1 MAQTVSVSGCV
12 RSATD
17 QTPVEYATVML
28 KECNLWAITDAQ
40 GRYRIAHVPAGKVTV
55 TVQCMGYARLTHILT
70 VGTEDVVADLVMQEE
85 NLKLE
90 GIEVVARR
98 NTDGGTTSY
107 SVDRTALDN
116 QQVLNLTDISTLLP
130 GGKTVNGTL
139 MSDNRM
145 ALRSSSSEKGNASFG
160 TAIEVDGQRIDNN
173 GIMGETLGAGI
184 RNIGSSDIESVDIV
198 TGIPSVEYGDLSNG
212 VVKVNT
218 RKGKSPF
225 IIEGKINQH
234 TRQIAVSKGF
244 DMGRHRG
251 VVNANVE
258 HARSFTDIA
267 SPHTAYQRNVMTLK
281 YSNTFFPNGT
291 PLTLNASVTGNV
303 GGYNSEADPDETLKS
318 YSKVRDNMLR
328 GNMEMRLLLNTKWIT
343 NLSLRATFSMQDK
356 RAEYYNNASS
366 ASAQPYIHTREEG
379 YFIAHDYD
387 DDPNANIILGPTGYW
402 YVRSYNGQKPFDW
415 SVQLKGDWIRRIG
428 KVTNRLMV
436 GAEHKANGNNGRGT
450 YYDDMRYAP
459 TWREYRYDQLPT
471 MHNTAVFLEENIT
484 FPMGSTSTL
493 QLTAG
498 LRDDITTIKGSDY
511 GTVASLSPRFNARY
525 HIVEDGK
532 GWLRRLTLH
541 AGWGKSVKLPSFQVL
556 YPAPSYSDIL
566 AFTPGSNVNNRAYY
580 AYYTYVANPVYNADL
595 KWQYT
600 HQTDIGLEGTIGG
613 TKVSVSFYHHKTFRP
628 YMSVA
633 QYTPFAYKTTSQ
645 SAIEGT
651 GIASADRRY
660 SIDPKTGIVTL
671 YDASGTQAP
680 TELAYTER
688 LSYNTTRTFVN
699 GSPVR
704 RSGLEWT
711 VDFAQIKALRT
722 SIRIDGNYYSYQGV
736 DNTLFA
742 DNTTG
747 VGTRNNP
754 TYPLLGYYSGTT
766 STSTSYTASATVAN
780 GSEARQVNLNA
791 TFTTHIPK
799 VRLILALRVEASLF
813 RYSRSLVEGMHG
825 HRGVVLDNIN
835 EYEGTPY
842 NKDTRN
848 KYVAVYPEYYS
859 TWDNP
864 DVKIPFAETFI
875 WAKDNDKTLYN
886 QLSRLVVKTNYPYTL
901 NPDYLSKF
909 YSMNFTVTKEIG
921 DHLSLS
927 FYANNF
933 LNNMGHIR
941 SSQTG
946 MKISLFASGYIPKF
960 YYGLSMKLKL

>member
-1 MAQTVSVSGCV
+1 MAQGVLLSGRV
-12 RSATD
+12 TSSAD
-17 QTPVEYATVML
+17 GQPVEYASVLL
-28 KECNLWAITDAQ
+28 KESKLWAITDAQ
-40 GRYRIAHVPAGKVTV
+40 GRYRIAHVPAGKATV
-55 TVQCMGYARLTHILT
+55 TVQCMGYVPLTQVLT
-70 VGTEDVVADLVMQEE
+70 VGTKDMVADLVMQEE

-116 QQVLNLTDISTLLP
+116 QQVLNITDISTLLP
-130 GGKTVNGTL
+130 GGKTINGSL
-139 MSDNRM
+139 MSDDRM
-145 ALRSSSSEKGNASFG
+145 ALRSGSSEKGNASFG

-173 GIMGETLGAGI
+173 GMMGETLGAGT

-212 VVKVNT
+212 VVKVHT

-225 IIEGKINQH
+225 IIEGKLSQH

-244 DMGRHRG
+244 DMGRNRG
-251 VVNANVE
+251 VINANVE

-267 SPHTAYQRNVMTLK
+267 SPYTAYQRNVMTLK
-281 YSNTFFPNGT
+281 YSNTFFRNTT
-291 PLTLNASVTGNV
+291 PLTLNTTLTGNV

-318 YSKVRDNMLR
+318 YTKMRDNMLR
-328 GNMEMRLLLNTKWIT
+328 GNMEMRLLLNAKWIT
-343 NLSLRATFSMQDK
+343 NLSFRATFSVQDK

-366 ASAQPYIHTREEG
+366 ASAQPYIHSMQEG
-379 YFIAHDYD
+379 YFIAHDYEE
-387 DDPNANIILGPTGYW
+387 DPNANIILGPTGYW
-402 YVRSYNGQKPFDW
+402 YVRSYNAQKPFDW
-415 SVQLKGDWIRRIG
+415 TLQLKGDWIRRIG
-428 KVTNRLMV
+428 RVTNRLMAGV
-436 GAEHKANGNNGRGT
+436 EHKANANNGRGT

-459 TWREYRYDQLPT
+459 TWREYRYDKLPT
-471 MHNTAVFLEENIT
+471 MHNTALFLEENIT
-484 FPMGSTSTL
+484 IPTGGTSTL

-498 LRDDITTIKGSDY
+498 LRDDITAIKRSAY

-525 HIVEDGK
+525 NIVEDGK

-580 AYYTYVANPVYNADL
+580 AYYTYVANPIYNADL

-600 HQTDIGLEGTIGG
+600 HQTDIGLETNIGG
-613 TKVSVSFYHHKTFRP
+613 TKVSVSFFHHKTFRP

-651 GIASADRRY
+651 PIASADRRY
-660 SIDPKTGIVTL
+660 TIDPVTGVVTL
-671 YDASGTQAP
+671 YDASGTHAP
-680 TELAYTER
+680 VELAYTER
-688 LSYNTTRTFVN
+688 LSYNATRTFVN
-699 GSPVR
+699 GSPIR

-722 SIRIDGNYYSYQGV
+722 SIRIDGNFYSYRGV
-736 DNTLFA
+736 DETLFA
-742 DNTTG
+742 ANTTG
-747 VGTRNNP
+747 VGTRANS
-754 TYPLLGYYSGTT
+754 TYPLIGYYRGTT
-766 STSTSYTASATVAN
+766 TSSPSYAASATVAN
-780 GSEARQVNLNA
+780 GSESRQVNLNA

-813 RYSRSLVEGMHG
+813 RYSRSLVEGKHG
-825 HRGVVLDNIN
+825 QRGVVLDNIN
-835 EYEGTPY
+835 EYEGLPY
-842 NKDTRN
+842 TKDTRN

-864 DVKIPFAETFI
+864 DVKIPFAETFL

-909 YSMNFTVTKEIG
+909 YSVNFTITKEIG
-921 DHLSLS
+921 DHISLS

-933 LNNMGHIR
+933 LNNMGHVR

-946 MKISLFASGYIPKF
+946 LKTSLFGSGYIPKF
-960 YYGLSMKLKL
+960 YYGLSMRLKL

>member
-1 MAQTVSVSGCV
+1 MAQGVLLSGRV
-12 RSATD
+12 TSSAD
-17 QTPVEYATVML
+17 GQPVEYASVLL
-28 KECNLWAITDAQ
+28 KESKLWAITDAQ
-40 GRYRIAHVPAGKVTV
+40 GRYRIAHVPAGKATV
-55 TVQCMGYARLTHILT
+55 TVQCMGYVPLTQVLT
-70 VGTEDVVADLVMQEE
+70 IGTKDVVADLVMQEE

-116 QQVLNLTDISTLLP
+116 QQVLNITDISTLLP
-130 GGKTVNGTL
+130 GGKTINGSL
-139 MSDNRM
+139 MSDDRM
-145 ALRSSSSEKGNASFG
+145 ALRSGSSEKGNASFG

-173 GIMGETLGAGI
+173 GMMGETLGAGT

-212 VVKVNT
+212 VVKVHT

-225 IIEGKINQH
+225 IIEGKLSQH

-244 DMGRHRG
+244 DMGRNRG

-258 HARSFTDIA
+258 DARSFTDIA
-267 SPHTAYQRNVMTLK
+267 SPYTAYQRNVMTLK
-281 YSNTFFPNGT
+281 YSNTFFRNTT
-291 PLTLNASVTGNV
+291 PLTLHAALTGNV

-318 YSKVRDNMLR
+318 YTKVRDNMLR
-328 GNMEMRLLLNTKWIT
+328 GNMEMRLLLNAKWIT
-343 NLSLRATFSMQDK
+343 NLSFRATFSVQDK

-366 ASAQPYIHTREEG
+366 ASAQPYIHSMQEG
-379 YFIAHDYD
+379 YFIAHDYEE
-387 DDPNANIILGPTGYW
+387 DPNTNIILGPTGYW
-402 YVRSYNGQKPFDW
+402 YVRSYNAQKPFDW
-415 SVQLKGDWIRRIG
+415 TLQLKGDWIRRIG
-428 KVTNRLMV
+428 RVTNRLMAGV
-436 GAEHKANGNNGRGT
+436 EHKANGNNGRGT

-459 TWREYRYDQLPT
+459 TWREYRYDLLPT
-471 MHNTAVFLEENIT
+471 MHNTALFLEENIT
-484 FPMGSTSTL
+484 IPTGGTSTL

-498 LRDDITTIKGSDY
+498 LRDDITAIKRSAY

-525 HIVEDGK
+525 NIVEDGK

-580 AYYTYVANPVYNADL
+580 AYYTYVANPIYNADL

-600 HQTDIGLEGTIGG
+600 HQTDIGLETNLGG
-613 TKVSVSFYHHKTFRP
+613 TKVPVSFFHHKTFRP

-633 QYTPFAYKTTSQ
+633 QYPPFAYKTTSQ

-651 GIASADRRY
+651 PIASADRRY
-660 SIDPKTGIVTL
+660 SIDPVTGVVTL
-671 YDASGTQAP
+671 YDASGTHAP
-680 TELAYTER
+680 VELAYTER
-688 LSYNTTRTFVN
+688 LAYNATRTFVN
-699 GSPVR
+699 GSPIR

-722 SIRIDGNYYSYQGV
+722 SIRIDGNFYSYRGI
-736 DNTLFA
+736 DETLFA
-742 DNTTG
+742 ANTTG
-747 VGTRNNP
+747 VGTRANS
-754 TYPLLGYYSGTT
+754 TYPLIGYYRGTT
-766 STSTSYTASATVAN
+766 TSSPSYAASATVAN
-780 GSEARQVNLNA
+780 GSESRQVNLNA

-813 RYSRSLVEGMHG
+813 RYSRSLVEGKHG
-825 HRGVVLDNIN
+825 QRGVVLDNIN
-835 EYEGTPY
+835 EYEGQPY
-842 NKDTRN
+842 TKDTRN

-864 DVKIPFAETFI
+864 DVKIPFSEAFL

-909 YSMNFTVTKEIG
+909 YSVNFTITKEIG
-921 DHLSLS
+921 DHISLS
-927 FYANNF
+927 FFANNF
-933 LNNMGHIR
+933 LNNMGHVR

-946 MKISLFASGYIPKF
+946 LKTSLFASGYIPRF
-960 YYGLSMKLKL
+960 YYGLAMKLKL